1 MGNPA
6 AERRKK
12 KIKRR
17 KKYEDRII
25 AKLET
30 QAQQPAA
37 ANTDKK

>member
-25 AKLET
+25 AKLEA
-30 QAQQPAA
+30 QAPPTATA
-37 ANTDKK
+37 TAKK